1 MAVSQETTTLVCLFH
16 HVNQATA
23 ALNDLQQAGVPQS
36 SISFIRGDERDGS
49 DQSLAG
55 LGIPARDLKRLQEGL
70 ADGGAILSVQAITD
84 HVDTV
89 ERIFGQHKASKIDEA
104 VTEEPYVAES
114 LAATSVAEGT
124 TIPIVEEELQ
134 VGKRTVD
141 QGGVRVYRRIVEI
154 PAEESINLR
163 EEHVVIERN
172 AVDRPATQADL
183 DAQGSRSIE
192 LIETAEEAVV
202 GKTAHVVEE
211 VVVGKQ
217 ASDHVEH
224 IQDTVRRTEV
234 DIEELPGADVSA
246 SRKQTH

>member
-1 MAVSQETTTLVCLFH
+1 MAVSNETTTLVCLFH

-23 ALNDLQQAGVPQS
+23 ALNDLHQAGIPQS
-36 SISFIRGDERDGS
+36 SISFLRGDERDDDS
-49 DQSLAG
+49 EQSLAG
-55 LGIPARDLKRLQEGL
+55 MGIPLRDLKHLQDGL

-84 HVDTV
+84 HVDAV

-104 VTEEPYVAES
+104 VTEEPFVAEP
-114 LAATSVAEGT
+114 LAAAAET
-124 TIPIVEEELQ
+124 TIPIVEEEMQ

-192 LIETAEEAVV
+192 LIETSEEAIV

-217 ASDHVEH
+217 ASDRVEH

-234 DIEELPGADVSA
+234 DIEELPGEDVAPSG
-246 SRKQTH
+246 KQTY